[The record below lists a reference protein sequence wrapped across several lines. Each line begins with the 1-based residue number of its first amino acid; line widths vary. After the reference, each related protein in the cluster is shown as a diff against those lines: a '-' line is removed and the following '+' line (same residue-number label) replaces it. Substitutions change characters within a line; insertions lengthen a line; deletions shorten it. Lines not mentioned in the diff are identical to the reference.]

1 MSTYND
7 LLNQIETLKRQA
19 ESVRKQELKSA
30 IDEIRSSMERY
41 GITLQ
46 DLQASIGKSAKKKK
60 TTVAPKYR
68 NPASGETWTGRGRAP
83 RWLADAEARGQTRDS
98 FLIR

>member
-1 MSTYND
+1 MTTYNE

-19 ESVRKQELKSA
+19 EAVRRQELKSV
-30 IDEIRSSMERY
+30 IDEIKSSMDRY

-46 DLQASIGKSAKKKK
+46 DLQAALGKSSKKK
-60 TTVAPKYR
+60 TSVPPKYR

-83 RWLADAEARGQTRDS
+83 RWLVDAEAKGQSRS
-98 FLIR
+98 AFLIK